1 MYIRIDVTP
10 EAKANTIK
18 RLTSE
23 KFELTVKDKAEHN
36 LANKKALEILADQLK
51 IPVARLRIINGHHT
65 SRKLVSILDERPEEK
80 ESKNPEPKD
89 GPLHRNFKF
98 KI

>member
-10 EAKANTIK
+10 EAKANAIK

-23 KFELTVKDKAEHN
+23 KFEISVKNKAEHN
-36 LANKKALEILADQLK
+36 LANKQALELLAKQLK

-65 SRKLVSILDERPEEK
+65 SRKLISVLDERPDQAEK
-80 ESKNPEPKD
+80 ETPSLPR
-89 GPLHRNFKF
+89 RNFKF